1 MQLFQW
7 NQRIVFFEKKN
18 PRFEN
23 AQIKVCSAA
32 HMTSYII
39 TAFTYRTSSSFIL
52 EIINILMHLR
62 SMFSFYTNQSVL
74 LDVFK
79 PNKSTISKTIF

>member
-1 MQLFQW
+1 MQLYRW

-18 PRFEN
+18 LRFEN
-23 AQIKVCSAA
+23 AEIKVFSAA

-39 TAFTYRTSSSFIL
+39 TAFTYRTYSSFIL
-52 EIINILMHLR
+52 ETINILMHLR
-62 SMFSFYTNQSVL
+62 SMFSFYRNQSVS

-79 PNKSTISKTIF
+79 PNKSAISRTLF